1 LHAQLVSP
9 ENVRRFC
16 CGAKHPGD
24 ANVFGAHCTLA
35 IGDHD
40 THEDLATGVKWSAK
54 RGLPDM
60 QVASGEALDRLATFY
75 GAEPRR
81 HGESCEA
88 LQARAWST
96 VRGAMTN
103 AKQAAGPY
111 RTAPVGPCP
120 NCGGDDATCRG
131 SLVGLRAC
139 AAKGA
144 PPPTVQWTS
153 DSGFTYREDVTGNG
167 FRVGGPYHVGVDP
180 AQPGT
185 EATAFV
191 SSAMRKAGESLAR
204 FGEAAKRA
212 AESAMRVPAAIEWR
226 HGSASLGQSQAH
238 VIRDGDVYRWQVNH
252 LGLRIRDG
260 VSLLGD
266 EARYEAACLLRDVH
280 EATAG
285 IEWLAGFLGLLFR
298 VHDSTPAAMRA
309 KQEAPLVALVAAVP
323 AGLDPIG
330 WQAAVLAEAEGPGHL
345 TSSEAREFGAQVEAA
360 VRGRDVMVF
369 PNALAAYQ
377 RAIAPAP
384 KVDRVRATWK
394 TRGPVLPCDNG
405 WDE

>member
-1 LHAQLVSP
+1 
-9 ENVRRFC
+9 
-16 CGAKHPGD
+16 
-24 ANVFGAHCTLA
+24 
-35 IGDHD
+35 
-40 THEDLATGVKWSAK
+40 
-54 RGLPDM
+54 M

-88 LQARAWST
+88 LRARAWST

-131 SLVGLRAC
+131 SLAGLKAC

-144 PPPTVQWTS
+144 EWGVA
-153 DSGFTYREDVTGNG
+153 DIASGKALDGLALLYDEKRRAGETCEDLRARLRGLRSRKDTGNV
-167 FRVGGPYHVGVDP
+167 FRVGGPYVHVGVDP
-180 AQPGT
+180 ALPGT

-191 SSAMRKAGESLAR
+191 SAAMRKAGESLAPTKMPAPKGGWR
-204 FGEAAKRA
+204 T
-212 AESAMRVPAAIEWR
+212 AEQIDRE
-226 HGSASLGQSQAH
+226 
-238 VIRDGDVYRWQVNH
+238 
-252 LGLRIRDG
+252 
-260 VSLLGD
+260 VSERG
-266 EARYEAACLLRDVH
+266 RRN
-280 EATAG
+280 
-285 IEWLAGFLGLLFR
+285 R
-298 VHDSTPAAMRA
+298 
-309 KQEAPLVALVAAVP
+309 EAPLVALVAAVP
-323 AGLDPIG
+323 EGLDPIG

-360 VRGRDVMVF
+360 VRGRDVMAF

-377 RAIAPAP
+377 RSIAPAHP
-384 KVDRVRATWK
+384 VDRVRATWK